1 MEPVVV
7 LVLFG
12 CLGWVPVVWV
22 IVWVG
27 FRYRDGP
34 EHSFLNLEIR
44 NYIVTDFLQ
53 SFEKSPGPKN

>member
-22 IVWVG
+22 IVWVE

-34 EHSFLNLEIR
+34 EHSFLNLEFR